1 MKKYGKYG
9 KYAGIG
15 IFWIGLWQL
24 AYLAVGRDFIVPS
37 PLSVLSAF
45 IGLLTTQS
53 FYANVA
59 ATMVRVLSGIVL
71 SFGAGLITAV
81 ASYFFPTLRE
91 LLKLPVNVLKA
102 TPVMAVVLFAILWLT
117 AGLVPVFVCFLVC
130 YPVCYTNMLSG
141 MDRLES
147 EYLELCQIYG
157 VRRRDQL
164 WGMYLPGILPEIQS
178 ALSLSTGLSWK
189 SVVAAEVLA
198 VAPYSMGYHLMLA
211 KSYLETDQLFA
222 WTGGIILFSI
232 LFEWAARE
240 IIRRAVRQS

>member
-1 MKKYGKYG
+1 MKQYG

-24 AYLAVGRDFIVPS
+24 VYLAVGRDFVVPS

-45 IGLLTTQS
+45 VQLTCTQS

-59 ATMVRVLSGIVL
+59 ATMLRVLCGIVL
-71 SFGAGLITAV
+71 SFGAGLLTAV
-81 ASYFFPTLRE
+81 VSYFFPILRE
-91 LLKLPVNVLKA
+91 VLKLPVNVLKA

-130 YPVCYTNMLSG
+130 YPICYTNLLSG

-147 EYLELCQIYG
+147 EYLELCKIYA

-164 WGMYLPGILPEIQS
+164 WGMYLPGIVPEIQS
-178 ALSLSTGLSWK
+178 ALSLSTGLAWK

-232 LFEWAARE
+232 LFERAAGA
-240 IIRRAVRQS
+240 IIRRAARQG